1 MRPPQKHG
9 TRPDGTATNRTTTM
23 RTTTMADP
31 QHCGSA
37 IVVSE
42 TLRRAAIISS
52 DRAHTR
58 QPKTLAG
65 LRLSWFSTVL
75 SQRRSA
81 DSIALFYGKMPS
93 SM

>member
-9 TRPDGTATNRTTTM
+9 TRPDGTATMRTTTNRTTTK
-23 RTTTMADP
+23 ADP

-37 IVVSE
+37 FVVPE
-42 TLRRAAIISS
+42 ALRPAAIVSS
-52 DRAHTR
+52 DRAQTR
-58 QPKTLAG
+58 QPETLAG

>member
-9 TRPDGTATNRTTTM
+9 TRPDGTATRRTTTK
-23 RTTTMADP
+23 ADP

-37 IVVSE
+37 FVVSE
-42 TLRRAAIISS
+42 TLRPAAIVSG
-52 DRAHTR
+52 DRAQTR
-58 QPKTLAG
+58 QPESLAG